1 MVIKEGSS
9 TFLHKEQQVTLL
21 NSKSKLADLLPDDI
35 SELSEGAQERAW
47 NPDLEEEQ
55 QEFQCES
62 STEKNAAHQNRGG
75 NSLINVR

>member
-9 TFLHKEQQVTLL
+9 TFLHEEQQVSLL

-55 QEFQCES
+55 QEF
-62 STEKNAAHQNRGG
+62 
-75 NSLINVR
+75 